1 MLSEISNIIIE
12 DEFIIVV
19 TLDGDKHTIA
29 IDNDNETHKAFVDNI
44 ISMATSLVSET
55 NPDKDMDMD
64 MGGLYGPNA
73 PNQWGDYGDDDDD
86 Y

>member
-12 DEFIIVV
+12 DEFIIIV

-29 IDNDNETHKAFVDNI
+29 IDNDNQTHRTFIDNI

-55 NPDKDMDMD
+55 EPDKDMDTD
-64 MGGLYGPNA
+64 GLYSPES
-73 PNQWGDYGDDDDD
+73 PTYWGDYGDDDDD